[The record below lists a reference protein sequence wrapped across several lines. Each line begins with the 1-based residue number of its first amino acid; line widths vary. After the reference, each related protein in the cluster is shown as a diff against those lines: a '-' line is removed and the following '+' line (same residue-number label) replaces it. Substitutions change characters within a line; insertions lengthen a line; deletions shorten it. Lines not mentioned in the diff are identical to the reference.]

1 MKTMII
7 QTSPQH
13 TGSTLLVN
21 ALYGLIPQLS
31 DKRILGCWTKKL
43 DPLDITVLK
52 YHNIN
57 IDELS
62 KKYKNYNL
70 YFVCSERSEKGLFI
84 NEKYKSYKNVI
95 VFDFKELNETSDN
108 NLPKIIQHIHD
119 RLKSMMDIELNIP
132 NGIKRI
138 TDMNKL
144 YTEIK
149 TKPFK
154 YVDPFYQLHGSH
166 RNRK

>member
-1 MKTMII
+1 
-7 QTSPQH
+7 
-13 TGSTLLVN
+13 
-21 ALYGLIPQLS
+21 
-31 DKRILGCWTKKL
+31 
-43 DPLDITVLK
+43 
-52 YHNIN
+52 
-57 IDELS
+57 
-62 KKYKNYNL
+62 
-70 YFVCSERSEKGLFI
+70 
-84 NEKYKSYKNVI
+84 

-108 NLPKIIQHIHD
+108 NLPKIIKHIHD

>member
-1 MKTMII
+1 MII

-21 ALYGLIPQLS
+21 ALYGLIPQLA

-62 KKYKNYNL
+62 KKYKIMIYT
-70 YFVCSERSEKGLFI
+70 LFA
-84 NEKYKSYKNVI
+84 
-95 VFDFKELNETSDN
+95 LND
-108 NLPKIIQHIHD
+108 
-119 RLKSMMDIELNIP
+119 LKRVYL
-132 NGIKRI
+132 
-138 TDMNKL
+138 
-144 YTEIK
+144 
-149 TKPFK
+149 
-154 YVDPFYQLHGSH
+154 
-166 RNRK
+166 